1 MYCCITVSIFTTN
14 HYFIISWLRSIN
26 RNPNMSIGCILYVSH
41 DVSIGLLPLM
51 LQSGS
56 SGTLHVGFKQGEI
69 QYFPLFQLSAFS
81 QRCVMSVSILTREEA
96 HTILLDN
103 QSEDSSLSISVKYL
117 YSARAMFNASF
128 STASFLLFLYSS
140 LSSLSAGQGQM
151 KMDGLYLWQAFLLY
165 WNKYN
170 GNSRCIKM
178 NYSVYA

>member
-1 MYCCITVSIFTTN
+1 
-14 HYFIISWLRSIN
+14 
-26 RNPNMSIGCILYVSH
+26 MSIGCILYISH

-69 QYFPLFQLSAFS
+69 QYFQSFQLSVKDVLCQS
-81 QRCVMSVSILTREEA
+81 PSLQERKPTPSCWIINLRT
-96 HTILLDN
+96 LLFL
-103 QSEDSSLSISVKYL
+103 SLSNI

-140 LSSLSAGQGQM
+140 LSSFSAGQGQM